1 MFISEEIHRDLI
13 AKFKANYKPYLATQE
28 NILLKSLNEVPGL
41 YCELVS
47 VKEGERQDK
56 HFIEM
61 VALLKLT
68 RLGMINYGL
77 LFEELTKGMDQT
89 TNLMS
94 LTRNELMPDDP
105 KDPGARPGI
114 VTLVI
119 LTYRLYLNDPDKVT
133 QARYDTLFHMNT
145 RVTKTKYVKSLVIKM
160 ED

>member
-56 HFIEM
+56 HFIEI

-105 KDPGARPGI
+105 KDPGAWPGI

-119 LTYRLYLNDPDKVT
+119 LTYRLYLNDPNKIT
-133 QARYDTLFHMNT
+133 QARYDTLSLMNL
-145 RVTKTKYVKSLVIKM
+145 RVTKTNYAKSLVIKM